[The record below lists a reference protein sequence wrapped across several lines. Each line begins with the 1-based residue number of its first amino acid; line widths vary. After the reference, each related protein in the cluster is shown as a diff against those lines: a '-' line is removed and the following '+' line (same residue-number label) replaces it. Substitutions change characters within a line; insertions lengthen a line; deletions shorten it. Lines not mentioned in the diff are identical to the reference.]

1 MTKNLIIIL
10 TLLLIPITVS
20 AHKDFWVSKK
30 YGNVTSRIETGYG
43 YEEIKKIQIIGKLA
57 EKLALKLD
65 YTEPILL
72 DFDHKYTGNSNSTY
86 YLGVDDQEITYNHG
100 TNEQK
105 ILIKKKI
112 VIYQTGSSFNIINTL
127 KMLEYS
133 IKNRTKIEEEQKP
146 IKRWGRTINSI
157 DKNKSIDILKTPET
171 ELINS
176 IKNTKI
182 YRPEKN
188 FKSGFTYFWKND
200 RYTIVFA
207 EESSEKTIIIL
218 TNIYDFKK
226 RDNIVFAFKTPSKL
240 IIHEN
245 SNKEIVSNKFRIKN
259 ARENYK
265 PYKISK
271 IRDNIYSINFS
282 YYHRRRRKKQSL
294 IFDQTK
300 GRLIRGSNKYLTTQ

>member
-1 MTKNLIIIL
+1 MTKNLLIIL

-20 AHKDFWVSKK
+20 AHKDFWVSKR
-30 YGNVTSRIETGYG
+30 YGNVTSRIKTGYG
-43 YEEIKKIQIIGKLA
+43 YEEIRKVQIIGKLA
-57 EKLALKLD
+57 EQLALKSD

-72 DFDHKYTGNSNSTY
+72 DFDHAYTGNSNSTY

-100 TNEQK
+100 ANEQK

-112 VIYQTGSSFNIINTL
+112 VIYQIGSSFNIINTL

-133 IKNRTKIEEEQKP
+133 IKNRTKIEVEQKP
-146 IKRWGRTINSI
+146 IKRWKRTINSI
-157 DKNKSIDILKTPET
+157 DKNKTIDILKSPET

-182 YRPEKN
+182 YRPEKD

-200 RYTIVFA
+200 RYNIVFV
-207 EESSEKTIIIL
+207 EESNEKTITTS
-218 TNIYDFKK
+218 TNIYDFEK
-226 RDNIVFAFKTPSKL
+226 RDNIVFVFKTPSKL
-240 IIHEN
+240 IVHET
-245 SNKEIVSNKFRIKN
+245 SKKEIISKKYRIRN
-259 ARENYK
+259 ASKNYK

-271 IRDNIYSINFS
+271 IGDNMYTISFS
-282 YYHRRRRKKQSL
+282 YYYRRRRKKQIL

-300 GRLIRGSNKYLTTQ
+300 GRLIRGRNKYL